1 MNIWLIL
8 LIVILLIIIL
18 WWFLL
23 RGRKTENTIKSREAV
38 LNAGAKVLIEEEKE
52 GEPRPP
58 RKRTDETQELK
69 RRLVHGEYRPIENPG
84 KPTSVEPN
92 NDKS

>member
-23 RGRKTENTIKSREAV
+23 RGRKTDNTIKSRETAI
-38 LNAGAKVLIEEEKE
+38 NAGAKVLIEEEKE
-52 GEPRPP
+52 DEPRPP
-58 RKRTDETQELK
+58 RKRTGETQELK
-69 RRLVHGEYRPIENPG
+69 RRPVHGEYRPIENPG